1 MQKISVLLGV
11 VLVACAGWVAA
22 QTGSAHPGYYPI
34 EEMGIFGEG
43 ELEVNVDLSGAMLQV
58 AAGAMENQDESLV
71 ELFSKLE
78 RVRVQ
83 VGSPKK
89 IEASSV
95 GAIISDAR
103 ARLESAGWSKIL
115 SVEEESEQVYLYS
128 LEQGGNIAGLMVLVN
143 DEGDEVVLVNIAGN
157 IDPRTLGRL
166 LSSIEDFDLEELMAA
181 VEQ

>member
-1 MQKISVLLGV
+1 MRKICVLFGV
-11 VLVACAGWVAA
+11 ALVACVGSVAA

-43 ELEVNVDLSGAMLQV
+43 EMEVNVDLSGAMLQV

-71 ELFSKLE
+71 ELFSNLD

-89 IEASSV
+89 VDVASV
-95 GAIISDAR
+95 GAVISQAR
-103 ARLESAGWSKIL
+103 ARLESAGWAKIL
-115 SVEEESEQVYLYS
+115 AVEEDNEQVYLYS

-143 DEGDEVVLVNIAGN
+143 DEGDEVVLVNIAGS
-157 IDPRTLGRL
+157 IDPRTLGRM
-166 LSSIEDFDLEELMAA
+166 LSSIEDFDLEELMGAI
-181 VEQ
+181 EQ